1 MCPDI
6 TIAMDFSLKR
16 LNNVIDNLIIY
27 PKNIQYNLDK
37 LKGLHFSQN
46 VMLKLISK
54 GLLREEAYELVQ
66 QNAMKTWKNINSKN
80 SKSFYYNLS
89 NDKKVSSLLK
99 NKELKSIFNN
109 KTYLKNINVIYK
121 RIFIK

>member
-16 LNNVIDNLIIY
+16 LNNVINNLIIY

-54 GLLREEAYELVQ
+54 GLLREEAYGLVQ

-89 NDKKVSSLLK
+89 KDKEVISLLK

-109 KTYLKNINVIYK
+109 KTYLKNIDVIFK
-121 RIFIK
+121 RIF

>member
-16 LNNVIDNLIIY
+16 LNNVINNLIIY

-54 GLLREEAYELVQ
+54 GLLREEAYGLVQ

-80 SKSFYYNLS
+80 SKSFYHNLS

-99 NKELKSIFNN
+99 NKELKNIFNN
-109 KTYLKNINVIYK
+109 KTYLKNIDVIFK
-121 RIFIK
+121 RVFKI

>member
-16 LNNVIDNLIIY
+16 LNDVISNLIIY

-54 GLLREEAYELVQ
+54 GLLREEAYGLVQ

-80 SKSFYYNLS
+80 SKSFYHNLS

-121 RIFIK
+121 KIF

>member
-6 TIAMDFSLKR
+6 TIAIDFSLKR
-16 LNNVIDNLIIY
+16 LNNVVSNLIIY

-46 VMLKLISK
+46 VMLKLINK
-54 GLLREEAYELVQ
+54 GLLREEAYGLVQ
-66 QNAMKTWKNINSKN
+66 QNAMSTWKNINSKN
-80 SKSFYYNLS
+80 SKSFYHNLS

-121 RIFIK
+121 RIFKK